1 MSPDL
6 TEKYWNSLYLDH
18 QSPWDMGSIST
29 PLKEYFDQ
37 LKNKNISILIPGAG
51 NAYEAEYL
59 INNGFENVYV
69 CDFAEEPLKN
79 LSKRCP
85 RIKHSNLLQ
94 ADFFEIKNL
103 NFDLIVE
110 QTFFCALDI
119 SLRQRYFE
127 KVNQLLKPGGKLAGV
142 LFNCSFDGHLPP
154 YGGSFEEYKQYFN
167 ELFNINVYEN
177 CYNSIKPRMGRE
189 LFINLKKK

>member
-6 TEKYWNSLYLDH
+6 TETYWNNLYLDR
-18 QSPWDMGSIST
+18 QSPWDLGSIST

-79 LSKRCP
+79 LLRRCP
-85 RIKHSNLLQ
+85 QIKQSNLLQ
-94 ADFFEIKNL
+94 TDFFEIKDL
-103 NFDLIVE
+103 NFDLIIE
-110 QTFFCALDI
+110 QTFLCALDI
-119 SLRQRYFE
+119 SLRQKYFE
-127 KVNQLLKPGGKLAGV
+127 KVKTTET
-142 LFNCSFDGHLPP
+142 S
-154 YGGSFEEYKQYFN
+154 
-167 ELFNINVYEN
+167 
-177 CYNSIKPRMGRE
+177 
-189 LFINLKKK
+189 